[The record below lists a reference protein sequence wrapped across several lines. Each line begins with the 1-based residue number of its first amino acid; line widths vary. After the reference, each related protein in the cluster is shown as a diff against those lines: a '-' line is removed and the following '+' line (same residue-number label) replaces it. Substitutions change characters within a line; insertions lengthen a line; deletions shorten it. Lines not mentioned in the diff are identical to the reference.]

1 MVRFGYGWTLTGQ
14 ATMTVLRATARRVNL
29 GIKLITCLAIG
40 LATGSAPAGQV
51 DLIWE
56 PNTESDL
63 AGYRVH
69 YGTASRAYSVH
80 IDVGYV
86 TGYTVPDLM
95 DGVVYYFAATAY
107 DTSGNESGYSE
118 EAVHAPDP
126 CDMDFDGDVD
136 GSDLAA
142 FIAAYDAGLIE
153 ADLNLDIRVDGSD
166 ASVFARQFAASD

>member
-1 MVRFGYGWTLTGQ
+1 
-14 ATMTVLRATARRVNL
+14 MTSLSAKARRVNPGM
-29 GIKLITCLAIG
+29 GIITCLAIG
-40 LATGSAPAGQV
+40 LAAGSAPAAQV

-63 AGYRVH
+63 SGYRIH

-80 IDVGYV
+80 IDVGHV
-86 TGYTVPDLM
+86 TDYTVPDLL

-107 DTSGNESGYSE
+107 DTLGNESGYSE
-118 EAVHAPDP
+118 EAVYAPDP

-142 FIAAYDAGLIE
+142 FISAYDGGLIE
-153 ADLNLDIRVDGSD
+153 ADLNLDIRVDGLD
-166 ASVFARQFAASD
+166 AAVFARQFASGD

>member
-1 MVRFGYGWTLTGQ
+1 
-14 ATMTVLRATARRVNL
+14 VNP
-29 GIKLITCLAIG
+29 GIGIITCLAIG
-40 LATGSAPAGQV
+40 IVGGSVPAAQV

-63 AGYRVH
+63 AGYRIH
-69 YGTASRAYSVH
+69 YGTASRTYSVH
-80 IDVGYV
+80 IDVGSV
-86 TGYTVPDLM
+86 TRYTVPDLM

-118 EAVHAPDP
+118 EAAHAPDP

-142 FIAAYDAGLIE
+142 FIAAYDGGLIE
-153 ADLNLDIRVDGSD
+153 ADLNLDIRVDGLD
-166 ASVFARQFAASD
+166 AAVFAQQFAAGD